1 MDLIELDA
9 QIPSISHYLIYDK
22 KESLCD
28 KKNPPETEH
37 KHLICFAI

>member
-28 KKNPPETEH
+28 KKPPETEH